1 MFFFQRAER
10 AVPQRYSRFVPEC
23 LNVAFPLICKEVF
36 DHGTY
41 SARAWEGG
49 CRVCGIWRSAIILI
63 QASCHK
69 ANHIMV
75 GERESTANVNGIQIE
90 IKNAIAYFSSIAY
103 TCNGFLDDKIVG
115 FIVNIEMAMLCILLK
130 NALCYGFFF
139 YWI

>member
-1 MFFFQRAER
+1 MPQRYSRFVPESGEGSASTRAER

-69 ANHIMV
+69 V
-75 GERESTANVNGIQIE
+75 
-90 IKNAIAYFSSIAY
+90 F
-103 TCNGFLDDKIVG
+103 
-115 FIVNIEMAMLCILLK
+115 
-130 NALCYGFFF
+130 
-139 YWI
+139 